1 MNTYEILEALA
12 SNRGRKFKEDLV
24 ESQRDNATFRRVA
37 ELALAPLTQFYIRQI
52 PDYAPGAVTLT
63 LDQGLDQLG
72 ALSRR
77 EVTGHAARD
86 HLAGILSSVTPSDA
100 EVLRRVIAKDLKCGV
115 SGKTVN
121 KTWPGLVFEYPV
133 MLASKQ
139 DDRALAAMTWPACAQ
154 VKMDG
159 MRANIV
165 IEDGVINVYTRSGR
179 LVELHGAFDGCLA
192 GLDNIVIDGELL
204 VRKTGGGVEERKV
217 GNGILNR
224 AVKGTITPQLAQ
236 RVVMHAWDLIDLAA
250 WKRGRDTTP
259 YRERFERLAGIVEAL
274 PCVELIHYS
283 RSVAN
288 LEEAQA
294 AYQDMYGQGE
304 EGIILKSWAGEWSN
318 TRSRESIKFKNVSEA
333 DLTVVGWE
341 LGTGKNQGRLG
352 ALICETRCGQLRVN
366 VGTGFSDAQREA
378 YGDSDNIV
386 GRVVTVQ
393 YMEQILSKADNSL
406 WSLYL
411 PRFVELREDK
421 DVANSREEL
430 D

>member
-1 MNTYEILEALA
+1 MSNVYQILDALA
-12 SNRGRKFKEDLV
+12 SNNGRKFKEDLV
-24 ESQRDNATFRRVA
+24 ESQKHNATFRRVV

-52 PDYAPGAVTLT
+52 PEYTPGTVTLT
-63 LDQGLDQLG
+63 LDQALDALG
-72 ALSRR
+72 ALTRR

-86 HLAGILSSVTPSDA
+86 HLAEVLSSVTPDDA
-100 EVLRRVIAKDLKCGV
+100 EVIRRVISKDLKCGV

-139 DDRALAAMTWPACAQ
+139 DDRLLDKMSWPACAQ

-165 IEDGVINVYTRSGR
+165 IENGVINVYTRSGR
-179 LVELHGAFDGCLA
+179 LVELHGAFDTCLA
-192 GLDNIVIDGELL
+192 GLDNVVIDGELL
-204 VRKTGGGVEERKV
+204 VSKAGGGVEERKV

-224 AVKGTITPQLAQ
+224 AVKGTITPQLAS
-236 RVVMHAWDLIDLAA
+236 RVVMHAWDLIDLDS
-250 WKRGRDTTP
+250 WKAGLDTTP
-259 YRERFERLAGIVEAL
+259 YRERFDRLAGIVDGL

-283 RSVAN
+283 RDVAN

-294 AYQDMYGQGE
+294 AYQDMYSQGE
-304 EGIILKSWAGEWSN
+304 EGIILKSWSSEWSA
-318 TRSRESIKFKNVSEA
+318 TRSREHVKFKNVSEA
-333 DLTVVGWE
+333 DLRVVGWE
-341 LGTGKNQGRLG
+341 LGTGKNQNRLG
-352 ALICETRCGQLRVN
+352 ALVCETSCGQLRVN
-366 VGTGFSDAQREA
+366 VGTGFSDAQREL
-378 YGDSDNIV
+378 YGDDIV

-393 YMEQILSKADNSL
+393 YMERILSKADNSL

-421 DVANSREEL
+421 DVANSMEEL